1 MFRSIALELFLH
13 VSSEPDFR
21 HNGFMELERA
31 TRDLYRVTPAEF
43 TAARDAMA
51 AEARRAGDSEIA
63 SSLKKLRKPS
73 VGAWLANLLV
83 LEQASDVEHLIDLGT
98 ELRAPNRRVE
108 GAQIRRVSK
117 EKGEAVSRLLRNA
130 QSKASEAGQTVSA
143 AAAQKPPLRIPGLL
157 RSFLA
162 DV

>member
-1 MFRSIALELFLH
+1 
-13 VSSEPDFR
+13 
-21 HNGFMELERA
+21 
-31 TRDLYRVTPAEF
+31 
-43 TAARDAMA
+43 MA
-51 AEARRAGDSEIA
+51 AEARRAGDPEIA

-130 QSKASEAGQTVSA
+130 NRRLLKRARRFPLPRRRNLKRRS
-143 AAAQKPPLRIPGLL
+143 KPPLRIPGPL